1 MFQWQVFLVGLT
13 LASVA
18 VGGVKHIELVKSS
31 PAADTVLTDSPT
43 ELVLTFSADLD
54 MARSAVTLRGPEG
67 GVTLSDVRP
76 AGDARTFRVK
86 IEAEL
91 EAGSY
96 LVSWTAAPTGDHGGR
111 GRSRFLISDLGV
123 TLPSPLPA
131 NPTSRTAARIPQ

>member
-13 LASVA
+13 LASVS

-91 EAGSY
+91 
-96 LVSWTAAPTGDHGGR
+96 
-111 GRSRFLISDLGV
+111 
-123 TLPSPLPA
+123 
-131 NPTSRTAARIPQ
+131 